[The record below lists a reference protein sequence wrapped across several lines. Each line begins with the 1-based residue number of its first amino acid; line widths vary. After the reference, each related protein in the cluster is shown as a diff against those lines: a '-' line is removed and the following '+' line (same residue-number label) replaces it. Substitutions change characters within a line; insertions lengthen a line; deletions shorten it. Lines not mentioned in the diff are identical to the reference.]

1 MGNIPHIIGLI
12 LNKKHFA
19 DSLRFHRN
27 GVLDRLRVDVSAADL
42 GTVINH
48 ISVIQRYP
56 QPPGKFQ
63 NLRPANDALFQQQLV
78 VLRHGI
84 RNTFL
89 LFPPFKRP
97 QDNQDFRFH
106 MPLKIFAVP
115 IERGAHQP
123 LQLLALVLLHE
134 NEALQDILIEL
145 RLVGEILADLPFC
158 PKLLLIIREKA
169 CQGILRRQL
178 SAVLTD

>member
-1 MGNIPHIIGLI
+1 
-12 LNKKHFA
+12 
-19 DSLRFHRN
+19 
-27 GVLDRLRVDVSAADL
+27 
-42 GTVINH
+42 
-48 ISVIQRYP
+48 
-56 QPPGKFQ
+56 
-63 NLRPANDALFQQQLV
+63 
-78 VLRHGI
+78 
-84 RNTFL
+84 
-89 LFPPFKRP
+89 
-97 QDNQDFRFH
+97 

-145 RLVGEILADLPFC
+145 RLMGEILADLPFC